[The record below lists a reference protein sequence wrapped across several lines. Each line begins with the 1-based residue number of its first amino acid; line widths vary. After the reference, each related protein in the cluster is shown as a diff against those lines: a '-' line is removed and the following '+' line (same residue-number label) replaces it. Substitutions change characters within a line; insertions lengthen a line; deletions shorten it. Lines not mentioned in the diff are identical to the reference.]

1 MGRGVEAERPD
12 GRTDDEDQSGNSTVM
27 KKINFQMCS
36 EGRANEFLSDWLVR
50 WWGRIKDNG
59 MYPPKFIW

>member
-1 MGRGVEAERPD
+1 MGRGVEAQRPD
-12 GRTDDEDQSGNSTVM
+12 GRTDDEDQSENSTVM

-36 EGRANEFLSDWLVR
+36 EGKANEFLSNWLVR
-50 WWGRIKDNG
+50 CWGRLKNDV